1 MGTTHTL
8 PNSLMSFPETRDL
21 LQNFLHFLRYE
32 AINNN
37 VFCNNEIRF

>member
-21 LQNFLHFLRYE
+21 LQNLHFLRYE

-37 VFCNNEIRF
+37 VFCNHEIRF